1 VKRTALLI
9 GIPFIL
15 ALYFSFVVSQ
25 KACDYAMANHAEE
38 QIDFNHQSHLS
49 KYFPAMGLGKDDCST
64 CHGYYENGRFKG
76 LPTVA
81 DCTSCHDPHGP
92 DKNATGMVAMR
103 KPMLNK
109 YKDTDKPWGSYA
121 KQPALVYFS
130 HEVVMTAKFD
140 DGRKKARCGNCH
152 GDKANSANAAM
163 LTGKML
169 MGQCE
174 DCHTAL
180 HISNK
185 CAVCHD

>member
-1 VKRTALLI
+1 MKRTALLI